1 MSLRQHQVHPHRYRK
16 ELQDLRKRLL
26 RPFLCLPQIAKVC
39 NNNCDDIT
47 LNRIININQDL
58 DQGIKIIDLFTY
70 IVEAREASDTLGTNL
85 RTEKTRKKKPKR
97 RSTGVVDAKL
107 LDVSKLSE

>member
-1 MSLRQHQVHPHRYRK
+1 M
-16 ELQDLRKRLL
+16 D
-26 RPFLCLPQIAKVC
+26 F
-39 NNNCDDIT
+39 
-47 LNRIININQDL
+47 
-58 DQGIKIIDLFTY
+58 FTY